1 MADIKT
7 NLLSKDDNEDPLNKI
22 ENTTNGI
29 YEAERENNADEL
41 DDQVSRCSNLN
52 ESETHEV
59 KHGCNKDGIQVE
71 IREEI
76 KQYRK
81 KSSYLKYNKNLFDG
95 TKTAIK
101 KLWCVVFVC
110 ILFIIAEVAGG
121 LIASSLAILSDA
133 VHLGSDLFGF
143 AISIIAMYLSQKDA
157 TARYTYGY
165 NRAEI

>member
-1 MADIKT
+1 LI
-7 NLLSKDDNEDPLNKI
+7 NI
-22 ENTTNGI
+22 
-29 YEAERENNADEL
+29 
-41 DDQVSRCSNLN
+41 
-52 ESETHEV
+52 
-59 KHGCNKDGIQVE
+59 
-71 IREEI
+71 EEI

-95 TKTAIK
+95 AKTAIK

-143 AISIIAMYLSQKDA
+143 AIKKMQLLDTLMVTIELKSRVLRDL
-157 TARYTYGY
+157 
-165 NRAEI
+165 EC